1 MKDNDNRGIDARSM
15 RPQEYEQAMA
25 LFDARPQMGRECF
38 DGLTLPERV
47 ARLFEIRDAV
57 GALCVRLA
65 GAEQVESKVV
75 AEYPNKA
82 DALATEPAGK
92 SHPSTHLLTRSTREP
107 QERDTREAFRSGF
120 LASINGKATWPRKPE
135 DWSFNAPT
143 AKDLEQEAWDAWQI
157 QSTGAR
163 EPQEPRIGFTELREA
178 LKKLPSY
185 VAAERDE
192 RFSDLSAC
200 GLAFKREDV
209 SKLLDDMEA
218 WEPQEPMTLHGRPL
232 PPEQLE
238 AECHCGY
245 QPEGDPVFHTGCP
258 HIEHRARSG
267 KQWRTIYIEQF
278 RASCS
283 DCWGRLHDYFTPG
296 VRPGPTKILF
306 CKNCGASIP
315 PREGE
320 GTCKE
325 GCVPHYPPK
334 KEKK

>member
-1 MKDNDNRGIDARSM
+1 VEDDVKDNDNRGIDARSM

-92 SHPSTHLLTRSTREP
+92 SHPSTHLLTRST
-107 QERDTREAFRSGF
+107 
-120 LASINGKATWPRKPE
+120 
-135 DWSFNAPT
+135 
-143 AKDLEQEAWDAWQI
+143 
-157 QSTGAR
+157 R

-325 GCVPHYPPK
+325 GCVPHYPQK
-334 KEKK
+334 RKRNDC